1 MREFSVGG
9 PNPAL
14 SSNLIYRI
22 RSETE
27 IETMRTVKAKPNP
40 NPKPIL
46 ELMEVCCEACHLI
59 QRYRGKSHVTC
70 VHCGSP
76 MGPTKFEIPE
86 KESRELHLT
95 ADLAKGCH

>member
-14 SSNLIYRI
+14 SSSSVGGIY
-22 RSETE
+22 SETE
-27 IETMRTVKAKPNP
+27 IETMRTVKAKPK
-40 NPKPIL
+40 PKPIL
-46 ELMEVCCEACHLI
+46 ELMKVCCEACHLF

-86 KESRELHLT
+86 RENPESHLT
-95 ADLAKGCH
+95 ANLAKGRH